1 MNIRHTLDSELYFYS
16 RILGFDARV
25 PKKSSDCR
33 VDIDNLPGE

>member
-25 PKKSSDCR
+25 PKSSDCR